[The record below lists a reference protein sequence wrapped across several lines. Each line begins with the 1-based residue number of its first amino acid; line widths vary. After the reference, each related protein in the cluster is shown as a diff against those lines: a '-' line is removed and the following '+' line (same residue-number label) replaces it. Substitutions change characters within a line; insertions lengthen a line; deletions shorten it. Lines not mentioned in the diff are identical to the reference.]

1 MAKLS
6 TVRGRVILFLLMAM
20 VLTVP
25 ACGSG
30 DSGTGGGS
38 AKPLSGGEFNKFFPR
53 DSGDFDVVFTQ
64 EKAGMAQAKLKKAGK
79 EVAMLT
85 ISDLADNPGAADKFK
100 SSSATIAGYPAASSG
115 GKGTAV
121 LVENRF
127 QVQVR
132 SQADDFTQQDR
143 EEWLGKFDLGGLAR
157 LRNR

>member
-1 MAKLS
+1 MVKLS
-6 TVRGRVILFLLMAM
+6 TLRGKVILFLLMAM
-20 VLTVP
+20 ILTVP
-25 ACGSG
+25 ACG
-30 DSGTGGGS
+30 DSGSKPSGS
-38 AKPLSGGEFNKFFPR
+38 PQPIAGGEFNRFFPK

-64 EKAGMAQAKLKKAGK
+64 EKAGMSQAKLKKSGR

-85 ISDLADNPGAADKFK
+85 ISDLSDNPSAADKFK
-100 SSSATIAGYPAASSG
+100 SSSASIAGYPAASSG

-143 EEWLGKFDLGGLAR
+143 ESWLGKFDLTGLAR
-157 LRNR
+157 LKNK

>member
-6 TVRGRVILFLLMAM
+6 TVRGRVILFLIMAM

-25 ACGSG
+25 ACG
-30 DSGTGGGS
+30 DSGSKSSGS
-38 AKPLSGGEFNKFFPR
+38 AKPLAGGEFNKFFPK
-53 DSGDFDVVFTQ
+53 DSGEFDVVFTQ
-64 EKAGMAQAKLKKAGK
+64 EKAGMAQAKLKKAGN

-85 ISDLADNPGAADKFK
+85 ISDLSDNPSAADKFK
-100 SSSATIAGYPAASSG
+100 GSSASIGGYPAAGSG

-143 EEWLGKFDLGGLAR
+143 EAWLGKFDLRGLAG
-157 LRNR
+157 LKNK